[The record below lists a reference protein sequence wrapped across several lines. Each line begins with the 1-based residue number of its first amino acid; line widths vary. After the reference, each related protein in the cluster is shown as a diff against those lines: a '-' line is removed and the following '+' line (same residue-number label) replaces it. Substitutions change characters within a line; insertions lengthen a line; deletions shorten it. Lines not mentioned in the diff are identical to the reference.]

1 MVFHFPDR
9 DKPAADD
16 EGGGNDSIWAVV
28 AGTVKA
34 YNLPIDYV
42 LYDMSYVNMIMYGA
56 VLPSYRSRK
65 DGDKGRNA
73 GQDIIRADD
82 PANRDRVRR
91 FLDSIE

>member
-1 MVFHFPDR
+1 M
-9 DKPAADD
+9 
-16 EGGGNDSIWAVV
+16 
-28 AGTVKA
+28 KA

-56 VLPSYRSRK
+56 VLPSYRSHK
-65 DGDKGRNA
+65 DGDKVSNT

-91 FLDSIE
+91 FLDSID

>member
-1 MVFHFPDR
+1 M
-9 DKPAADD
+9 
-16 EGGGNDSIWAVV
+16 
-28 AGTVKA
+28 KA

-65 DGDKGRNA
+65 DSDKG
-73 GQDIIRADD
+73 GKSEQDIIRADD

>member
-1 MVFHFPDR
+1 
-9 DKPAADD
+9 
-16 EGGGNDSIWAVV
+16 
-28 AGTVKA
+28 
-34 YNLPIDYV
+34 
-42 LYDMSYVNMIMYGA
+42 MSYVNMIMYGA

-65 DGDKGRNA
+65 DGDKGGNI